1 MTRPP
6 AQQPRAPG
14 ADNRDA
20 AKSKKASVRGAR
32 RRESR
37 EADKHSSADEAT
49 TNVDAATAHTLYDL
63 LGVSRNAT
71 QKEITSAYRRRAL
84 ICHPDKVRHRQKNSC
99 HNDGQKDE
107 ESTPGKVSV
116 EEATKHF
123 QQLQA
128 AYAVLSDP
136 KKRERYDRT
145 GETEEEGLTGQS
157 YEEAYAFYKEKFPE
171 VTEEAIDQFRT
182 RYIGSEEEKEDII
195 DFVKKFDGDL
205 SNFFEYIPLSDPSE
219 AERYKGILSS
229 LTKDKRIKQ
238 TAAYKKSIRE
248 FDSIANKYKKKY
260 EKEKKSAGVKGKT
273 KKADTSSLALTIL
286 ENMRKR
292 EAASNRFL
300 EELGQK
306 YAKKRKNA

>member
-145 GETEEEGLTGQS
+145 GEWKNSPTLI
-157 YEEAYAFYKEKFPE
+157 
-171 VTEEAIDQFRT
+171 V
-182 RYIGSEEEKEDII
+182 
-195 DFVKKFDGDL
+195 
-205 SNFFEYIPLSDPSE
+205 
-219 AERYKGILSS
+219 LSS
-229 LTKDKRIKQ
+229 LLLQ
-238 TAAYKKSIRE
+238 
-248 FDSIANKYKKKY
+248 
-260 EKEKKSAGVKGKT
+260 KEQAQ
-273 KKADTSSLALTIL
+273 
-286 ENMRKR
+286 
-292 EAASNRFL
+292 
-300 EELGQK
+300 LG
-306 YAKKRKNA
+306 